1 MNPSTNRVNR
11 HMVISSLWLQVAIVT
26 FLAGFA
32 VLLYLAYRIH
42 AEPPPIPRRVV
53 AEDGSTL
60 FTGNDIMA
68 GQHIF
73 QKFGLMQY
81 GTIFGH
87 GAYLGPDF
95 TAQYLHEAANAMVA
109 FHRGQGRAEAE
120 AHKLTSNELKQN
132 HFDPQSDVL
141 HYTTSQTYAFHQLAK
156 FYTRI
161 FRPRDGANRIAAT
174 GHYGWGRNPSADG
187 LFRLVGM
194 GGGRHTAWHCVLLYQ

>member
-1 MNPSTNRVNR
+1 
-11 HMVISSLWLQVAIVT
+11 MVISSLWLQVAIVT

-42 AEPPPIPRRVV
+42 AEPPPIPGRVV

-73 QKFGLMQY
+73 QKYGLMQY

-95 TAQYLHEAANAMVA
+95 TAQYLHEAANAMVE

-120 AHKLTSNELKQN
+120 AHERASNELKQN
-132 HFDPQSDVL
+132 RFDPQSDVL
-141 HYTTSQTYAFHQLAK
+141 RYTPSQTHAFRQLAK
-156 FYTRI
+156 FYRAI
-161 FRPRDGANRIAAT
+161 
-174 GHYGWGRNPSADG
+174 SAP
-187 LFRLVGM
+187 
-194 GGGRHTAWHCVLLYQ
+194 